1 MAKIHF
7 KSVDEYIEAQH
18 EEAQPALRRVRSII
32 RKAMPRAEEA
42 ISYQIPAYRI
52 DGAWVLAFAGWKA
65 HYSLYPATGSVATE
79 LAAEIAPYK
88 ASKGTL
94 RFPLAAPVPVR
105 LIQRIARLRARDA
118 AEVAA
123 ERAARKRNRREK
135 P

>member
-1 MAKIHF
+1 MAKTGF
-7 KSVDEYIEAQH
+7 KSVDAYLA
-18 EEAQPALRRVRSII
+18 AQPPAARTVLERVRDAI
-32 RKAMPRAEEA
+32 RRAVPRAEEA
-42 ISYQIPAYRI
+42 ISYQIPAYRV
-52 DGAWVLAFAGWKA
+52 DGAWALAFAGWKA

-94 RFPLAAPVPVR
+94 RFELSKPVPVR

-118 AEVAA
+118 AEAA
-123 ERAARKRNRREK
+123 AASAARKRKRRGK

>member
-1 MAKIHF
+1 MAKTDY
-7 KSVDEYIEAQH
+7 KSVAAYLASR
-18 EEAQPALRRVRSII
+18 PADVRAVLQRVRDTI
-32 RKAMPRAEEA
+32 RRTLPRAEEA

-123 ERAARKRNRREK
+123 ERAARKRKRREK
-135 P
+135 S